1 MKLKTNNGSALQI
14 TLVLLLIL
22 SLNIFSLCQI
32 TILNSRSFKGLKEV
46 NETRLIENILLAN
59 YKYENKNSILLSNYL
74 TIDAYAISYTVDDM
88 GNYFYIETT
97 IEKENKKQV
106 NPQEEIIYKR
116 FEEDL
121 KMTFGTKV
129 NINRKSKDK
138 GKIEI
143 EYYSEAELERLVE
156 LIESIQPV

>member
-46 NETRLIENILLAN
+46 NETRLIEN
-59 YKYENKNSILLSNYL
+59 KNSILLSDYL
-74 TIDAYAISYTVDDM
+74 TIDDYAISYTVDDM

-97 IEKENKKQV
+97 IEKENKKHLFHVELNKEKNIIQKI
-106 NPQEEIIYKR
+106 EEI
-116 FEEDL
+116 
-121 KMTFGTKV
+121 
-129 NINRKSKDK
+129 N
-138 GKIEI
+138 
-143 EYYSEAELERLVE
+143 
-156 LIESIQPV
+156 

>member
-1 MKLKTNNGSALQI
+1 MTFGLVILYEVIMKLKTNNGSALQI

-59 YKYENKNSILLSNYL
+59 YKYENKNSILLSDYL
-74 TIDAYAISYTVDDM
+74 TIDDYAISYTVDDM

-97 IEKENKKQV
+97 IEKENKKHLFHVELNKEKNIIQKI
-106 NPQEEIIYKR
+106 EEI
-116 FEEDL
+116 
-121 KMTFGTKV
+121 
-129 NINRKSKDK
+129 N
-138 GKIEI
+138 
-143 EYYSEAELERLVE
+143 
-156 LIESIQPV
+156 

>member
-1 MKLKTNNGSALQI
+1 MKLKANKGSALQI

-74 TIDAYAISYTVDDM
+74 TIDDYTISYTVDDM
-88 GNYFYIETT
+88 GSYYLIETT
-97 IEKENKKQV
+97 IEKENKKHQF
-106 NPQEEIIYKR
+106 N
-116 FEEDL
+116 
-121 KMTFGTKV
+121 
-129 NINRKSKDK
+129 
-138 GKIEI
+138 
-143 EYYSEAELERLVE
+143 VE
-156 LIESIQPV
+156 LNRERNVIQKIARIASKNWK

>member
-1 MKLKTNNGSALQI
+1 MKLKANKGSALQI

-74 TIDAYAISYTVDDM
+74 TIDDYTISYTVDDM
-88 GNYFYIETT
+88 GSYYLIETT
-97 IEKENKKQV
+97 IEKENKKHQF
-106 NPQEEIIYKR
+106 N
-116 FEEDL
+116 
-121 KMTFGTKV
+121 
-129 NINRKSKDK
+129 
-138 GKIEI
+138 
-143 EYYSEAELERLVE
+143 VE
-156 LIESIQPV
+156 LNRERNVIQKIARIASRNWK